1 MSGNGNGAPTFR
13 FQRYQALAETR
24 HEILAE
30 FRDVADSLDTGDFRA
45 NRMGMLGGSGGPPVL
60 GESIRSAIE
69 TGSRNLVSL
78 SSLDNRIRELVKEGY
93 GDEWDGVAVATAEG
107 GLWVTFEALVAPP
120 MAVRGIKYLTSF
132 ITPLERHSHHQAA
145 YGAPFPPWLKD
156 HIADRGVTAGELGMM
171 AKRSENVRAVFV
183 PLAGARYECH
193 GIKYHPAFLLL
204 STDASASAAKIRTT
218 AHRHLDNLSA
228 VVSMGYDTPGY
239 GYRDKGSNGT
249 PALQHALGEL
259 AAELDIPYI
268 VDNAR
273 GTPFLGLDPR
283 QVGASVV
290 IYSTDKAFGGPT
302 GGLIIG
308 KEEFMVPIRRALGV
322 HGNRWGTTG
331 SHGKA
336 GYVMVD
342 PGKEALLGI
351 IAALENVLRRPALLT
366 EPVKPLFDLAR
377 AIASEELGELAE
389 SLTISSS
396 DNSLAIEINY
406 ENTWHTDS
414 PIPIFPIEDYYS
426 GANLIQYGM
435 AGAGVSPPL
444 CYDANIVVGPLSNMC
459 EAEGVL
465 SEARA
470 EFALRTMFRGIKR
483 LTERFNRTPS

>member
-1 MSGNGNGAPTFR
+1 
-13 FQRYQALAETR
+13 
-24 HEILAE
+24 
-30 FRDVADSLDTGDFRA
+30 
-45 NRMGMLGGSGGPPVL
+45 
-60 GESIRSAIE
+60 
-69 TGSRNLVSL
+69 
-78 SSLDNRIRELVKEGY
+78 
-93 GDEWDGVAVATAEG
+93 
-107 GLWVTFEALVAPP
+107 
-120 MAVRGIKYLTSF
+120 
-132 ITPLERHSHHQAA
+132 
-145 YGAPFPPWLKD
+145 
-156 HIADRGVTAGELGMM
+156 
-171 AKRSENVRAVFV
+171 
-183 PLAGARYECH
+183 
-193 GIKYHPAFLLL
+193 
-204 STDASASAAKIRTT
+204 
-218 AHRHLDNLSA
+218 
-228 VVSMGYDTPGY
+228 
-239 GYRDKGSNGT
+239 
-249 PALQHALGEL
+249 LGEL

-308 KEEFMVPIRRALGV
+308 KEEFMIPIRRALGV
-322 HGNRWGTTG
+322 HGNRWGTTS

-351 IAALENVLRRPALLT
+351 IAALENVLKRPALLT

-377 AIASEELGELAE
+377 AIASDELGELAE

-406 ENTWHTDS
+406 ENTWDTDS

-444 CYDANIVVGPLSNMC
+444 CYDANIIVGPLSNMC

-483 LTERFNRTPS
+483 LTERFNRSPS